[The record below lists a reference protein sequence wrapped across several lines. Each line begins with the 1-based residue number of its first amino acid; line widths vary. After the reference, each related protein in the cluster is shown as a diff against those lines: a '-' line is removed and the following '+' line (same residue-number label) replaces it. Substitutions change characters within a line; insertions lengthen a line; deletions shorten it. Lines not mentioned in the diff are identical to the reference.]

1 MHFSSSPIWWLYTTH
16 ITNSPDNPVDI
27 LATATLDMTEEC
39 SAVGKNKR

>member
-1 MHFSSSPIWWLYTTH
+1 MHFLSGPTWSLYTTH

-27 LATATLDMTEEC
+27 SATLDMTEEC